1 MTTAIREEAKVE
13 EDLKPVQLFV
23 DCDDTL
29 LIYDTHQTPNP
40 YGHWRG
46 QFWHP
51 NLFLIGQ
58 ITAFWSLNPT
68 SGIYIWSGGGS
79 DYARECSKV
88 LNISHLVS
96 GFLVKDITNFH
107 LVRSGDIVVDDDNL
121 DGIRTHSP
129 EEIFIEENNL
139 A

>member
-46 QFWHP
+46 QSWHP
-51 NLFLIGQ
+51 NLVLIGQ
-58 ITAFWSLNPT
+58 ITAFKVLNPT
-68 SGIYIWSGGGS
+68 SDIYIWSGGGS
-79 DYARECSKV
+79 YYAGECSKV

-96 GFLVKDITNFH
+96 EFLVKDITNFH
-107 LVRSGDIVVDDDNL
+107 LVRPGDIVVDDDGL
-121 DGIRTHSP
+121 EGLRTHSP
-129 EEIFIEENNL
+129 EEIFLEGFRP
-139 A
+139 